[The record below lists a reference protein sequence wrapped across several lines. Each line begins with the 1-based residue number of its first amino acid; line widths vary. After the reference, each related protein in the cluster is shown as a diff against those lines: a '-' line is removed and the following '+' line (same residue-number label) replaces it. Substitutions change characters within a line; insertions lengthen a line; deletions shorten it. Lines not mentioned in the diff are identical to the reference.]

1 MRTRTV
7 TKQWAGCPINFE
19 LSNRKIVANATSMCV
34 AHGKSAI
41 EWATSEA
48 TQFYIRALKVK
59 PATEVM
65 LAIRPNGSVW
75 IHEELIGALTRW
87 LGVEFEVQC
96 SQWLATM
103 VSPEKVELLQRN
115 SIKSLRTA
123 VQRFEPR
130 YLPFKCQVAPLG

>member
-7 TKQWAGCPINFE
+7 TKQWAGCPIKFE
-19 LSNRKIVANATSMCV
+19 LANRKVVANATSMCV
-34 AHGKSAI
+34 AHGKNAI

-48 TQFYIRALKVK
+48 TQFYIQALKVK

-75 IHEELIGALTRW
+75 IHEELIGTLTRW

-96 SQWLATM
+96 EQWLADIL
-103 VSPEKVELLQRN
+103 SPEKVELLQRN
-115 SIKSLRTA
+115 SFKSFRAA
-123 VQRFEPR
+123 VRRFEPR
-130 YLPFKCQVAPLG
+130 YFTHRGDV